1 MQGKTD
7 WESAETWQRVVAS
20 IIATGVKLD
29 LKAMATAYGCTYDTL
44 ENRFRKIKKLAATLK
59 EEVDNGERGDIAVP
73 ARIKSAPS
81 TPRKPK
87 TPRKDPLSAV
97 ANGRVSKAS
106 PSKKS
111 GSGIKKEHVESNAS
125 SFAEEMDK
133 MNMDSFVH
141 DDYTFAGGNLF
152 DGGM

>member
-59 EEVDNGERGDIAVP
+59 EEVDSGERGD
-73 ARIKSAPS
+73 
-81 TPRKPK
+81 
-87 TPRKDPLSAV
+87 V
-97 ANGRVSKAS
+97 ALWPISKAS
-106 PSKKS
+106 PSKKG
-111 GSGIKKEHVESNAS
+111 GSGIKKEQVESNAS

-133 MNMDSFVH
+133 MNMDSFVQ
-141 DDYTFAGGNLF
+141 DDYTYTGGDLF
-152 DGGM
+152 DGGL